1 MNNEIRKLLRIWKLD
16 RMKKGVFFTLMLISV
31 FLSIAVPM
39 VFVDFVDV
47 VTKAA
52 SISSLI
58 RLITI

>member
-52 SISSLI
+52 SMRPLA
-58 RLITI
+58 